1 MKISDLDRE
10 EYKDIT
16 LYKMEEYNNHLPVY
30 IRKVTPKMGL
40 SPLHRHEAVQINYI
54 NRGRLWHSINN
65 SRFELVKGDVFIIP
79 PYIPHQLLCDDDSD
93 YEIMELEFVPE
104 FIFGNTSQPFTEG
117 NNTSVFDFSY
127 IEPFLVSECNVR
139 PRLNLTGEK
148 QLIVEA
154 LLNELYDEYTIRRD
168 SYLLALKAD
177 LLKLLVLLG
186 RYFREETESSDAIQ
200 LFNHHR
206 DAMMQAIDYVDQHYT
221 EPIFIEDVARLAM
234 LSQSYFSYL
243 FKAITHKTFVE
254 YLNSLRI
261 QKAMDL
267 LKVTNDLVVDVCFES
282 GFKNVNHFNRTFKSM
297 VGVSPMQYRKSNRK
311 KKEDVAENRE
321 DRQKTSAV

>member
-1 MKISDLDRE
+1 M
-10 EYKDIT
+10 
-16 LYKMEEYNNHLPVY
+16 N
-30 IRKVTPKMGL
+30 G
-40 SPLHRHEAVQINYI
+40 Q
-54 NRGRLWHSINN
+54 
-65 SRFELVKGDVFIIP
+65 
-79 PYIPHQLLCDDDSD
+79 
-93 YEIMELEFVPE
+93 FVPSKPR
-104 FIFGNTSQPFTEG
+104 FHNACDPVSIYP
-117 NNTSVFDFSY
+117 VSY
-127 IEPFLVSECNVR
+127 THLDVYKR
-139 PRLNLTGEK
+139 
-148 QLIVEA
+148 Q
-154 LLNELYDEYTIRRD
+154 
-168 SYLLALKAD
+168 
-177 LLKLLVLLG
+177 
-186 RYFREETESSDAIQ
+186 
-200 LFNHHR
+200 
-206 DAMMQAIDYVDQHYT
+206 